1 MGHDSEP
8 PGAELTS
15 HDELA
20 FEAAARPWAP
30 YQAIVANALEA
41 TGAQVAVLGRLDPAT
56 QAIRTVAWAGLDEPR
71 VRQALAV
78 ISKLLPR
85 FDPLRVTTRVDVNPY
100 QRVLF
105 EERRAVSG
113 PLLQLA
119 AGVVPDVV
127 LHMAGHIV
135 GTPHAF
141 MCPLIVGNRVEG
153 SLTFLTAQALEE
165 RERRTCEAFA
175 RQVALTLE
183 NTSLLTALHEQ
194 MARLRE
200 SEERLRVALSAAAMA
215 LWQWDVPANRVLYSD
230 TAGPVFG
237 LTPGQRHGTHE
248 EFLATV
254 YPEDR
259 DYVARTLQQALDERG
274 AYHLEYR
281 VLWPGGGVHW
291 VEHAGEVHCDAA
303 GQPLRLIGIA
313 TEITERKDAEE
324 TLRQARQAEDRLEG
338 IILAAREVGHLLNND
353 LQLAVGRLDLLQD
366 EPNLPNPVRAEMIAV
381 LDALAEAA
389 RHVQQF
395 QQVVR
400 VETKDTAA
408 GPALD
413 LERSTSRAAV
423 NPSRTHSSS
432 PGR

>member
-1 MGHDSEP
+1 
-8 PGAELTS
+8 
-15 HDELA
+15 
-20 FEAAARPWAP
+20 
-30 YQAIVANALEA
+30 
-41 TGAQVAVLGRLDPAT
+41 
-56 QAIRTVAWAGLDEPR
+56 
-71 VRQALAV
+71 
-78 ISKLLPR
+78 
-85 FDPLRVTTRVDVNPY
+85 
-100 QRVLF
+100 
-105 EERRAVSG
+105 
-113 PLLQLA
+113 
-119 AGVVPDVV
+119 
-127 LHMAGHIV
+127 
-135 GTPHAF
+135 

-165 RERRTCEAFA
+165 RQRRTCEAFA

-237 LTPGQRHGTHE
+237 LTPGQRHETHE

-259 DYVARTLQQALDERG
+259 DYVARTLQQALDECG
-274 AYHLEYR
+274 AYHVEYR

-303 GQPLRLIGIA
+303 GQPLRLISIA

-324 TLRQARQAEDRLEG
+324 TLRQARQAEGRLEG

-400 VETKDTAA
+400 VETKDTARDLHSTWSAPPAAPPSILPERTPRALA
-408 GPALD
+408 GKVRLRVACEARAAAIPCRPGARDTHPESFNNDPPLPPCGGLAD
-413 LERSTSRAAV
+413 ANPGHPPRCQHSARSTRNRAA
-423 NPSRTHSSS
+423 SRDLTTADNGVMMAAMKALIDH
-432 PGR
+432 G